1 MQFLHLHLGLSLIA
15 MLLILVIFS
24 MPKGRGAHRSL
35 GRLAAAAL
43 LLSALS
49 SFAIQSRG
57 HLSALHILSAVT
69 LVNIPYAIWMART
82 GRIAQHRRAM
92 LINAGGLFTAGLAAT
107 FAPGRYLH
115 ALVFG

>member
-1 MQFLHLHLGLSLIA
+1 M
-15 MLLILVIFS
+15 MLILAIFAL
-24 MPKGRGAHRSL
+24 PKGRGAHRSL
-35 GRLAAAAL
+35 GRWAAAAL

-57 HLSALHILSAVT
+57 HLSALHILSAIT
-69 LVNIPYAIWMART
+69 LVNIPYAVWMART
-82 GRIAQHRRAM
+82 GRIPAHRRAM

-115 ALVFG
+115 TLLFG